1 MKPTLLRLK
10 YMRLVDVQ
18 SNLVNKDTEE
28 AVRIKRVKF
37 RENVRTSFPRDKQTV
52 RNNEV
57 SIFSGCP

>member
-1 MKPTLLRLK
+1 
-10 YMRLVDVQ
+10 MRLVDVQ